1 VHLGLLRSPAHQA
14 PLDEMSE
21 GAAQGRPRRL
31 PSTWRTLCLVAA
43 VIVAVLALVPPL
55 ATEARRA
62 EYAAALQFSLLAIV
76 LPALAALG
84 APWRLLRLASIG
96 LPGERPRLAD
106 RLADRRRRHRELPW
120 SLAFLA
126 TDLGVAIAWHAPG
139 PVGTLG
145 SHGWL
150 AVIEGVAL
158 LAFGLGLWLELVSS
172 PPLEPRSGHLR
183 RVVLAAFSMWAFWIL
198 AYVTGLSNH
207 GFYHNFHHAA
217 GGLSAAA
224 DQQISSV
231 VLWFVAAAAFIPVI
245 FWNALT
251 WLQSEE
257 DPDTEFQTLARAERR
272 RGTAPEPH
280 KRGGA
285 TPMP

>member
-1 VHLGLLRSPAHQA
+1 VHLGLLRSPAGQA
-14 PLDEMSE
+14 PHDEMSE
-21 GAAQGRPRRL
+21 GAAQARPRRL

-43 VIVAVLALVPPL
+43 VVVAVLALVPPL
-55 ATEARRA
+55 ATQARRT
-62 EYAAALQFSLLAIV
+62 EYAAALQFSLLAIG
-76 LPALAALG
+76 LPALVALG
-84 APWRLLRLASIG
+84 APWRLLRLASIDA
-96 LPGERPRLAD
+96 PPERPRLAD

-126 TDLGVAIAWHAPG
+126 ADIGVAIAWHAPG
-139 PVGTLG
+139 PVSTLG

-150 AVIEGVAL
+150 AVVEAVVL
-158 LAFGLGLWLELVSS
+158 FAFGLGLWLELVSS

-183 RVVLAAFSMWAFWIL
+183 RVMLAAFSMWAFWIL

-257 DPDTEFQTLARAERR
+257 DPDTELQTLARAERR
-272 RGTAPEPH
+272 RGTAPSPP